1 MTQYKVVKGT
11 RLGSVLVKQFSRA
24 LPGWDLAPPQ
34 NIIIAYTEEINSV
47 FADHRLDHHCF
58 ADDTQAYVATVPSQA
73 HTIAPRLQHC
83 IADVAAWCGARRLQ
97 LNPLKTEIMWFGSA
111 TALRNLPSSVRAV
124 NVGSVVLQPASVVR
138 MFSWCPTEHA
148 NARLQNDTNVLL
160 PPPATAT
167 GSTATWS

>member
-1 MTQYKVVKGT
+1 MLLLDMTQYKVVKGT

-111 TALRNLPSSVRAV
+111 TALRNLPSSVRA
-124 NVGSVVLQPASVVR
+124 GRRA
-138 MFSWCPTEHA
+138 EHA
-148 NARLQNDTNVLL
+148 SAHLQNDTNVLL

-167 GSTATWS
+167 VSTATWS